1 MANTRAKVTK
11 NIEIVNEIAEKFLP
25 RLSFYH
31 KCNKSLASFTP
42 HALKGQKLL
51 AQGNGHKQH
60 ALKGQKLL
68 AQGNGHKQHALKGA
82 EALSPGEWTQAA
94 RPEGAE
100 ALSPGEW
107 TQAARPERAE
117 ALSPGQR
124 PGLSCSQTCRP
135 ERAKALKN
143 AWSFKAFALTGR
155 LAGCLYTQ
163 GVALG

>member
-31 KCNKSLASFTP
+31 KCNKSLASFAP

-68 AQGNGHKQHALKGA
+68 AQGNGHKQHALKGQKLLA
-82 EALSPGEWTQAA
+82 QGEWTQAA
-94 RPEGAE
+94 RPEGQK
-100 ALSPGEW
+100 LL
-107 TQAARPERAE
+107 ARGMDTSSTP
-117 ALSPGQR
+117 
-124 PGLSCSQTCRP
+124 
-135 ERAKALKN
+135 
-143 AWSFKAFALTGR
+143 
-155 LAGCLYTQ
+155 
-163 GVALG
+163 

>member
-1 MANTRAKVTK
+1 MTR
-11 NIEIVNEIAEKFLP
+11 
-25 RLSFYH
+25 RR
-31 KCNKSLASFTP
+31 
-42 HALKGQKLL
+42 
-51 AQGNGHKQH
+51 
-60 ALKGQKLL
+60 
-68 AQGNGHKQHALKGA
+68 
-82 EALSPGEWTQAA
+82 TQASRGSA
-94 RPEGAE
+94 TMTTSIEKGSDKVVLPHTP
-100 ALSPGEW
+100 L
-107 TQAARPERAE
+107 RAE

>member
-1 MANTRAKVTK
+1 MANSRAKVTK

-31 KCNKSLASFTP
+31 KCNKSLASFAP

-68 AQGNGHKQHALKGA
+68 AQGNGHKQHALKG
-82 EALSPGEWTQAA
+82 
-94 RPEGAE
+94 
-100 ALSPGEW
+100 
-107 TQAARPERAE
+107 AE

>member
-11 NIEIVNEIAEKFLP
+11 NIEIINEIAEKFLP

-31 KCNKSLASFTP
+31 KCNKSLASFAP

-68 AQGNGHKQHALKGA
+68 AQGNGHKQHALKG
-82 EALSPGEWTQAA
+82 
-94 RPEGAE
+94 
-100 ALSPGEW
+100 
-107 TQAARPERAE
+107 AE

>member
-1 MANTRAKVTK
+1 MCQKKNTLLANSRAKVTK
-11 NIEIVNEIAEKFLP
+11 NIEIINEIAEKFLP

-31 KCNKSLASFTP
+31 KCNKSLASFAP
-42 HALKGQKLL
+42 
-51 AQGNGHKQH
+51 H

-117 ALSPGQR
+117 ALSPGEWTQVA
-124 PGLSCSQTCRP
+124 RP
-135 ERAKALKN
+135 ER
-143 AWSFKAFALTGR
+143 GR
-155 LAGCLYTQ
+155 SS
-163 GVALG
+163 

>member
-31 KCNKSLASFTP
+31 KCNKSLASFAP
-42 HALKGQKLL
+42 
-51 AQGNGHKQH
+51 H

-107 TQAARPERAE
+107 TQAARPV
-117 ALSPGQR
+117 L
-124 PGLSCSQTCRP
+124 L
-135 ERAKALKN
+135 
-143 AWSFKAFALTGR
+143 
-155 LAGCLYTQ
+155 
-163 GVALG
+163 

>member
-1 MANTRAKVTK
+1 MCQKKNTLLANTRAKVTK
-11 NIEIVNEIAEKFLP
+11 NIEIINEIAEKFLP

-31 KCNKSLASFTP
+31 KCNKSLASFAP
-42 HALKGQKLL
+42 
-51 AQGNGHKQH
+51 H

-135 ERAKALKN
+135 VRAKALKLL
-143 AWSFKAFALTGR
+143 AIYTAVSLTGR
-155 LAGCLYTQ
+155 IADGHYIITNNMKIMT
-163 GVALG
+163 

>member
-11 NIEIVNEIAEKFLP
+11 NIEIINEIAEKFLP

-31 KCNKSLASFTP
+31 KCNKSLASFAP

-68 AQGNGHKQHALKGA
+68 AQGNGHKQHALKGQKLLA
-82 EALSPGEWTQAA
+82 QGNGHKQHALKG
-94 RPEGAE
+94 
-100 ALSPGEW
+100 
-107 TQAARPERAE
+107 AE

>member
-31 KCNKSLASFTP
+31 KCNKSLASFAP

-68 AQGNGHKQHALKGA
+68 AQGNGHKQHALKGQK
-82 EALSPGEWTQAA
+82 L
-94 RPEGAE
+94 
-100 ALSPGEW
+100 
-107 TQAARPERAE
+107 
-117 ALSPGQR
+117 
-124 PGLSCSQTCRP
+124 
-135 ERAKALKN
+135 
-143 AWSFKAFALTGR
+143 
-155 LAGCLYTQ
+155 LAQ
-163 GVALG
+163 GSALGIKAISKAPCKGKSFTNCPLEF

>member
-31 KCNKSLASFTP
+31 KCNKSLASFAP

-68 AQGNGHKQHALKGA
+68 AQGNGHKQHALKG
-82 EALSPGEWTQAA
+82 
-94 RPEGAE
+94 
-100 ALSPGEW
+100 
-107 TQAARPERAE
+107 AE

>member
-31 KCNKSLASFTP
+31 KCNKSLASFAP

-68 AQGNGHKQHALKGA
+68 VQGSALGNLMAQT
-82 EALSPGEWTQAA
+82 S
-94 RPEGAE
+94 RPV
-100 ALSPGEW
+100 
-107 TQAARPERAE
+107 
-117 ALSPGQR
+117 
-124 PGLSCSQTCRP
+124 
-135 ERAKALKN
+135 RAKALKYI
-143 AWSFKAFALTGR
+143 AIYKAFALTGR
-155 LAGCLYTQ
+155 LC
-163 GVALG
+163 

>member
-31 KCNKSLASFTP
+31 KCNKSLASFAP

-68 AQGNGHKQHALKGA
+68 AQGNGHKQHALKGQKLLA
-82 EALSPGEWTQAA
+82 QGNGHKQHAL
-94 RPEGAE
+94 
-100 ALSPGEW
+100 
-107 TQAARPERAE
+107 
-117 ALSPGQR
+117 PGQR

>member
-31 KCNKSLASFTP
+31 KCNKSLASFAP

-68 AQGNGHKQHALKGA
+68 AQGSALGYHVRKPVALKGQKLKKMPGVLRLLPLQG
-82 EALSPGEWTQAA
+82 ALLAA
-94 RPEGAE
+94 FIPR
-100 ALSPGEW
+100 ALPWAKSFCPF
-107 TQAARPERAE
+107 RACCSNE
-117 ALSPGQR
+117 LLFLR
-124 PGLSCSQTCRP
+124 CPGLRASAPSGRAAATNCS
-135 ERAKALKN
+135 
-143 AWSFKAFALTGR
+143 F
-155 LAGCLYTQ
+155 Y
-163 GVALG
+163 VALG

>member
-31 KCNKSLASFTP
+31 KCNKSLASFCPT
-42 HALKGQKLL
+42 
-51 AQGNGHKQH
+51 
-60 ALKGQKLL
+60 
-68 AQGNGHKQHALKGA
+68 
-82 EALSPGEWTQAA
+82 
-94 RPEGAE
+94 RPERAE

-107 TQAARPERAE
+107 TQAARPERAEALSPGEWTQVARPEGAE

>member
-11 NIEIVNEIAEKFLP
+11 NIEIINEIAEKFLP

-31 KCNKSLASFTP
+31 KCNKSLASFAP
-42 HALKGQKLL
+42 
-51 AQGNGHKQH
+51 H

-107 TQAARPERAE
+107 TQAARPER
-117 ALSPGQR
+117 
-124 PGLSCSQTCRP
+124 
-135 ERAKALKN
+135 
-143 AWSFKAFALTGR
+143 GR
-155 LAGCLYTQ
+155 SS
-163 GVALG
+163 